1 MRILSSSSSLSS
13 SGRLLAARSSLLLVF
28 ILLLLHGAHS
38 KLSFVDSGAADQEV
52 VYKRVEVCRR
62 LENVNFDSNNRTSG
76 GGGGGNELARYGIL
90 QSPNYPQKYNAS
102 ENCVYSLQAPRNHI
116 IVLKYYEQFEIEP
129 SDDCIYDYLEI
140 RDGQFGYSP
149 LIGRF
154 CNFSPPQ
161 LPIESTGRFL
171 WLNFRSDDLIEM
183 VGFRIIFEF
192 RRVQKQQF
200 SAINSVDLRL
210 KNGLISKLISNS

>member
-1 MRILSSSSSLSS
+1 MRILSSSSSSS
-13 SGRLLAARSSLLLVF
+13 SGRLAASSSLLLVF
-28 ILLLLHGAHS
+28 TLLLHGAHS
-38 KLSFVDSGAADQEV
+38 KLSFVDNGADQEI

-62 LENVNFDSNNRTSG
+62 LENVNFDANRTS
-76 GGGGGNELARYGIL
+76 GGNELARYGIL
-90 QSPNYPQKYNAS
+90 QSPNYPQKYNSS

-154 CNFSPPQ
+154 CNFNPPQ

-183 VGFRIIFEF
+183 IGFRIIFEF
-192 RRVQKQQF
+192 KRAQKQQF

-210 KNGLISKLISNS
+210 KNGLISKLIHSDRLIFKCE